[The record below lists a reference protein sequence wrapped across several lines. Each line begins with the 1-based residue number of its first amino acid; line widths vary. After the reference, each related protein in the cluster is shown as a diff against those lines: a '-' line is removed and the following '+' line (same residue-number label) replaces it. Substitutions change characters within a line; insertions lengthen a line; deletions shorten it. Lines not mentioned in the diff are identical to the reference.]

1 MRDFVIVTDST
12 GDLSPKALADGQIQV
27 APLSFSFGCEEFKDL
42 PGGQEIDSA
51 TFFQRLRGGEMP
63 TTAQVNSGTFLKLFS
78 SILQG
83 GGDLLYI
90 AFSSAMSG
98 TYNSAKLAA
107 QRLASLYPK
116 QKIMLLDSRS
126 GSMGQGMFVELAA
139 KLKRSGQSLQEIYE
153 SLLAKRYSAQHW
165 FTVDDLNFLK
175 RGGRISAT
183 LAAAGTFLNIKPI
196 LNVNKAGQIVPYT
209 KIRGRKKSMNFLVEK
224 VAETFVNPKEEVI
237 YVSHADC
244 LEDGEELASMI
255 QERVGPKKIHLQSG
269 GPIISSHCGPGALG
283 VFFFG
288 KERAT

>member
-1 MRDFVIVTDST
+1 MRDFAIVTDST
-12 GDLSPKALADGQIQV
+12 GDLSPDTLADEQIQV
-27 APLSFSFGCEEFKDL
+27 APLSFSFGSEEYKDL
-42 PGGQEIDSA
+42 PGGQELNSA
-51 TFFQRLRGGEMP
+51 TFFQRLRAGELP
-63 TTAQVNSGTFLKLFS
+63 TTAQVTPGTFLKLFS
-78 SILQG
+78 SILQKG
-83 GGDLLYI
+83 QDLIYI

-107 QRLASLYPK
+107 QRLASIYPK
-116 QKIMLLDSRS
+116 QKIMVLDSRS

-139 KLKRSGQSLQEIYE
+139 KLKRSGQSIQEVYE
-153 SLLAKRYSAQHW
+153 NLLAKRFCAQHW

-175 RGGRISAT
+175 RGGRISAA

-196 LNVNKAGQIVPYT
+196 LNVNKAGQIVPYA

-224 VAETFVNPKEEVI
+224 VAETFTNSKDQVI

-244 LEDGEELASMI
+244 LEDGEELAAMI
-255 QERVGPKKIHLQSG
+255 QEQVGPKKIHLQSG

-288 KERAT
+288 KERVN